1 MRKPLSA
8 RDPFRIGVIAIAL
21 GVVGALVILVL
32 SVVSF
37 GTTSYTAVLEHTAG
51 LRKGEDVQVHGV
63 SVGRITGIELEDQR
77 VVVTFV
83 VEDEI
88 GLGSETTA
96 EVKVATLLG
105 THYLEVTPQGSG
117 ELADDQIPLERTS
130 VPYNLQDVLEG
141 ATKNLQALDAD
152 VLAEALSAVS
162 ETLSA
167 STGDIAPALTGV
179 ARLSE
184 VVTTRSSQVAALLD
198 AARSVTDQLSDSS
211 DDIVGLMEQTNLV
224 VSEVTARREAIHRL
238 LVETTGL
245 ADALTAIVSQTQEDL
260 KPALKDV
267 NLALASLNKEDEAL
281 KKVLTVM
288 APAVRYLA
296 NATGNGPYVDLYGH
310 DPAIP
315 ADDALC
321 AAKVIC

>member
-1 MRKPLSA
+1 MMKPLGA

-21 GVVGALVILVL
+21 GIVGALVILVL

-63 SVGRITGIELEDQR
+63 SVGRVTGIELEDKR
-77 VVVTFV
+77 VVVTFE

-105 THYLEVTPQGSG
+105 THYLEVTPKGSG
-117 ELADDQIPLERTS
+117 QLADDQIPLERTS

-152 VLAEALSAVS
+152 MLAEALTAVS
-162 ETLSA
+162 DTLSA
-167 STGDIAPALTGV
+167 ATGDIGPALIGV

-184 VVTTRSSQVAALLD
+184 VVTTRSSQVAALLE
-198 AARSVTDQLSDSS
+198 AARSVTDQLSESS

-224 VSEVTARREAIHRL
+224 VSEVTARREAIHLL

-245 ADALTAIVSQTQEDL
+245 ADALTAIVNQTKEDL

-267 NLALASLNKEDEAL
+267 NLALASLNKEDETL

>member
-1 MRKPLSA
+1 MKPLVQ
-8 RDPFRIGVIAIAL
+8 RDPFKIGIIAIAV
-21 GVVGALVILVL
+21 GVVIGLVILVL
-32 SVVSF
+32 SVANF
-37 GTTSYTAVLEHTAG
+37 GSSSYSAVLEHTAG

-63 SVGRITGIELEDQR
+63 SVGRITSIELSDEH
-77 VVVTFV
+77 VVVEFV
-83 VEDEI
+83 VDDDI
-88 GLGSETTA
+88 DLGSDTTA

-105 THYLEVTPQGSG
+105 THYLDVDPQGSG
-117 ELADDQIPLERTS
+117 SLADGRIPLERTS

-141 ATKNLQALDAD
+141 TTENLEALDAD
-152 VLAEALSAVS
+152 TLAEALTAVS

-167 STGDIAPALTGV
+167 STGDVAPALTGV

-184 VVTTRSSQVAALLD
+184 VVTTRSSQVQALLT

-211 DDIVGLMEQTNLV
+211 DDIVGLMRQTNLV
-224 VSEVTARREAIHRL
+224 VSEVTARRDAIHRL

-245 ADALTAIVSQTQEDL
+245 SNALTAIVSQTKEDL
-260 KPALKDV
+260 QPALKDV
-267 NLALASLNKEDEAL
+267 NLALDSLNDEDEAL
-281 KKVLTVM
+281 KQVLDVM
-288 APAVRYLA
+288 EPAVRYVA

>member
-21 GVVGALVILVL
+21 GVVGGLVILVL

-63 SVGRITGIELEDQR
+63 SVGRITGIELEDKR
-77 VVVTFV
+77 VVVTFE

-105 THYLEVTPQGSG
+105 THYLEVTPRGSG

-152 VLAEALSAVS
+152 MLAEALSAVS

-167 STGDIAPALTGV
+167 STGDIGPALTGV

-184 VVTTRSSQVAALLD
+184 VVTTRSSQVGALLN

-224 VSEVTARREAIHRL
+224 VSEVTARREAIHLL

-245 ADALTAIVSQTQEDL
+245 ADALTAIVTQTRDDL

-267 NLALASLNKEDEAL
+267 NLALASLNKEDETL

>member
-1 MRKPLSA
+1 MKPLVQ
-8 RDPFRIGVIAIAL
+8 RDPFRIGVVAIAL
-21 GVVGALVILVL
+21 GVVIGLVILTL

-37 GTTSYTAVLEHTAG
+37 GTTSYTAVIEHTAG

-63 SVGRITGIELEDQR
+63 SVGRVTGIELSDKH

-83 VEDEI
+83 VDEGI
-88 GLGSETTA
+88 ELGSETTA

-105 THYLEVTPQGSG
+105 THYLQVDPQGSG
-117 ELADDQIPLERTS
+117 SLAGGRIPLDRTS

-141 ATKNLQALDAD
+141 GTKNLRALDAD
-152 VLAEALSAVS
+152 TLAEALTAVS

-167 STGDIAPALTGV
+167 SAGDIGPALTGV

-184 VVTTRSSQVAALLD
+184 VVTTRSSQVGELLD
-198 AARSVTDQLSDSS
+198 AARSVTDQLSESS

-224 VSEVTARREAIHRL
+224 VNEVTARRDAIHQL
-238 LVETTGL
+238 LAETTGL
-245 ADALTAIVSQTQEDL
+245 SDALTAIVTQTRDDL
-260 KPALKDV
+260 EPALRDV
-267 NLALASLNKEDEAL
+267 NLALESLNKEDDAL
-281 KKVLTVM
+281 KRVLDVM
-288 APAVRYLA
+288 APAVRYVA

-315 ADDALC
+315 ADDVLC
-321 AAKVIC
+321 RTKVIC

>member
-1 MRKPLSA
+1 MKPLVQ
-8 RDPFRIGVIAIAL
+8 RDPFKIGLLAIAL

-63 SVGRITGIELEDQR
+63 SVGRVTGIDLTDGH
-77 VVVTFV
+77 VVVTFELE
-83 VEDEI
+83 EDI
-88 GLGSETTA
+88 DLGAETSA

-105 THYLEVTPQGSG
+105 THYLDVRPGGSG
-117 ELADDQIPLERTS
+117 SLAGGRIPLERTS

-141 ATKNLQALDAD
+141 GTKNLQALDAET
-152 VLAEALSAVS
+152 LADALTAVS

-167 STGDIAPALTGV
+167 ATGDIGPALTGV
-179 ARLSE
+179 SRLSE
-184 VVTTRSSQVAALLD
+184 VVTTRSSQVQQLLE

-224 VSEVTARREAIHRL
+224 VSEITARREAIHRL

-245 ADALTAIVSQTQEDL
+245 SDALTAIVTQTQEDL
-260 KPALKDV
+260 RPALRDV

-281 KKVLTVM
+281 THVLEVM
-288 APAVRYLA
+288 APAVRYVA
-296 NATGNGPYVDLYGH
+296 NATGNGPFVDLYGD

-315 ADDALC
+315 ADDTMC
-321 AAKVIC
+321 KAKVVC

>member
-1 MRKPLSA
+1 MKPLVQ
-8 RDPFRIGVIAIAL
+8 RDPFRIGIVAIAF
-21 GVVGALVILVL
+21 GVVIGLVILVL

-63 SVGRITGIELEDQR
+63 SVGRITGIELSDQY
-77 VVVTFV
+77 VVVSFV
-83 VEDEI
+83 VDEGI
-88 GLGSETTA
+88 ELGSETTA

-105 THYLEVTPQGSG
+105 THYLQVDPQGSG
-117 ELADDQIPLERTS
+117 NLADGRIPLDRTT

-141 ATKNLQALDAD
+141 GTKNLRALDAET
-152 VLAEALSAVS
+152 LAQALTAVS
-162 ETLSA
+162 DTLSA
-167 STGDIAPALTGV
+167 SAGDIGPALTGV

-184 VVTTRSSQVAALLD
+184 VVTTRSSQVGALLD
-198 AARSVTDQLSDSS
+198 AARSVTDQLSESS

-245 ADALTAIVSQTQEDL
+245 SDALTAIVTQTRDDL
-260 KPALKDV
+260 KPALRDV
-267 NLALASLNKEDEAL
+267 NLALASLNKEDDAL
-281 KKVLTVM
+281 KKVLDVM
-288 APAVRYLA
+288 APAVRYVA

-321 AAKVIC
+321 RTKVIC

>member
-1 MRKPLSA
+1 MKPLVA
-8 RDPFRIGVIAIAL
+8 RDPFRIGVVAI
-21 GVVGALVILVL
+21 VCGALLGLVVLVL
-32 SVVSF
+32 SVANF

-63 SVGRITGIELEDQR
+63 SVGRVTGIELVDKH
-77 VVVTFV
+77 VMVSFV
-83 VEDEI
+83 VDDGI
-88 GLGSETTA
+88 DLGSETSA
-96 EVKVATLLG
+96 EVKVSTLLG
-105 THYLEVTPQGSG
+105 THYLQVDPQGSG
-117 ELADDQIPLERTS
+117 SLADGEIPLERTS

-141 ATKNLQALDAD
+141 GTENLQALDAET
-152 VLAEALSAVS
+152 LADALTAVS

-167 STGDIAPALTGV
+167 STGDIGPALQGV

-184 VVTTRSSQVAALLD
+184 VVTTRSSQVGALLKS
-198 AARSVTDQLSDSS
+198 ARSVADQLSGSS

-224 VSEVTARREAIHRL
+224 VAEVTARREAIHRL

-245 ADALTAIVSQTQEDL
+245 SDALTAIVTQTRDDL
-260 KPALKDV
+260 GPALQDV
-267 NLALASLNKEDEAL
+267 NLALESLNKEDDAL
-281 KKVLTVM
+281 KKVLDVM
-288 APAVRYLA
+288 APAVRYVA

-321 AAKVIC
+321 KAKVIC

>member
-1 MRKPLSA
+1 MMKPLSA
-8 RDPFRIGVIAIAL
+8 RDPFRIGVIAIAC
-21 GVVGALVILVL
+21 GAVIGLVILVL

-63 SVGRITGIELEDQR
+63 SVGRITGIDLEDKH
-77 VVVTFV
+77 VLVTFV
-83 VEDEI
+83 VDDEI
-88 GLGSETTA
+88 DLGSKTTA

-105 THYLEVTPQGSG
+105 THYLEVTPHGSG
-117 ELADDQIPLERTS
+117 ELADDRIPLERTS

-141 ATKNLQALDAD
+141 GTKNLEALDAD
-152 VLAEALSAVS
+152 MLAEALTAVS

-167 STGDIAPALTGV
+167 STGDIGPALTGV

-184 VVTTRSSQVAALLD
+184 VVTTRSSQVGALLK

-238 LVETTGL
+238 LVETTVL
-245 ADALTAIVSQTQEDL
+245 SEALTAIVTQTQEDL

-267 NLALASLNKEDEAL
+267 NLALASLNKEDDAL
-281 KKVLTVM
+281 KKVLSVM
-288 APAVRYLA
+288 APAVRYVA
-296 NATGNGPYVDLYGH
+296 NATGNGPFVDLYGD

>member
-1 MRKPLSA
+1 MKPLVQ
-8 RDPFRIGVIAIAL
+8 RDPFRIGIVAIAF
-21 GVVGALVILVL
+21 GVVIGLVILVL

-63 SVGRITGIELEDQR
+63 SVGRITGIELSDQH
-77 VVVTFV
+77 VVVSFV
-83 VEDEI
+83 VDEGI
-88 GLGSETTA
+88 ELGSETTA

-105 THYLEVTPQGSG
+105 THYLQVDPQGSG
-117 ELADDQIPLERTS
+117 NLADGRIPLDRTS

-141 ATKNLQALDAD
+141 GTKNLRALDAET
-152 VLAEALSAVS
+152 LAQALTAVS
-162 ETLSA
+162 DTLSA
-167 STGDIAPALTGV
+167 SAGDIGPALTGV

-184 VVTTRSSQVAALLD
+184 VVTTRSSQVGALLD

-245 ADALTAIVSQTQEDL
+245 SDALTAIVTQTRDDL
-260 KPALKDV
+260 KPALRDV
-267 NLALASLNKEDEAL
+267 NLALASLNKEDDAL
-281 KKVLTVM
+281 KKVLDVM
-288 APAVRYLA
+288 APAVRYVA

-321 AAKVIC
+321 RTKVIC

>member
-1 MRKPLSA
+1 MMKPLGA

-21 GVVGALVILVL
+21 GIVGALVILVL

-63 SVGRITGIELEDQR
+63 SVGRITGIELEDKR
-77 VVVTFV
+77 VVVTFE

-105 THYLEVTPQGSG
+105 THYLEVTPKGSG
-117 ELADDQIPLERTS
+117 QLADDQIPLERTS

-152 VLAEALSAVS
+152 MLAKALTAVS
-162 ETLSA
+162 DTLSA
-167 STGDIAPALTGV
+167 ATGDIGPALMGV

-184 VVTTRSSQVAALLD
+184 VVTTRSSQVAALLE
-198 AARSVTDQLSDSS
+198 AARSVTDQLSESS

-224 VSEVTARREAIHRL
+224 VSEVTARREAIHLL

-245 ADALTAIVSQTQEDL
+245 ADALTAIVTQTQEDL

-296 NATGNGPYVDLYGH
+296 NATGNGPFVDLYGH

>member
-1 MRKPLSA
+1 MMKPLGA
-8 RDPFRIGVIAIAL
+8 RDPFRLGVIAIAL

-63 SVGRITGIELEDQR
+63 SVGRITGIELDDKR
-77 VVVTFV
+77 VMVTFE

-105 THYLEVTPQGSG
+105 THYLEVTPRGSG

-152 VLAEALSAVS
+152 MLAEALTAVS
-162 ETLSA
+162 DTLSA
-167 STGDIAPALTGV
+167 ATGDIGPALTGV

-184 VVTTRSSQVAALLD
+184 VVTTRSSQVAALLE
-198 AARSVTDQLSDSS
+198 AARSVTDQLSESS

-224 VSEVTARREAIHRL
+224 VSEVTARREAIHLL

-245 ADALTAIVSQTQEDL
+245 ADALTAIVTQTKEDL

-267 NLALASLNKEDEAL
+267 NLALASLNKEDETL

-296 NATGNGPYVDLYGH
+296 NATGNGPFVDLYGH
-310 DPAIP
+310 DPAVP

>member
-1 MRKPLSA
+1 MKPLVQ
-8 RDPFRIGVIAIAL
+8 RDPFRIGIVAIAF
-21 GVVGALVILVL
+21 GVVIGLVILVL

-63 SVGRITGIELEDQR
+63 SVGRITGIELSDQH
-77 VVVTFV
+77 VVVSFV
-83 VEDEI
+83 VDEGI
-88 GLGSETTA
+88 ELGSETTA

-105 THYLEVTPQGSG
+105 THYLQVDPQGSG
-117 ELADDQIPLERTS
+117 NLADGRIPLDRTT

-141 ATKNLQALDAD
+141 GTKNLRALDAET
-152 VLAEALSAVS
+152 LAQALTAVS
-162 ETLSA
+162 DTLSA
-167 STGDIAPALTGV
+167 SAGDIGPALTGV

-184 VVTTRSSQVAALLD
+184 VVTTRSSQVGALLD
-198 AARSVTDQLSDSS
+198 AARSVTDQLSESS

-245 ADALTAIVSQTQEDL
+245 SDALTAIVTQTRDDL
-260 KPALKDV
+260 KPALRDV
-267 NLALASLNKEDEAL
+267 NLALASLNKEDDAL
-281 KKVLTVM
+281 KKVLDVM
-288 APAVRYLA
+288 APAVRYVA

-321 AAKVIC
+321 RTKVIC

>member
-1 MRKPLSA
+1 MKPIVQ
-8 RDPFRIGVIAIAL
+8 RDPFKIGVVAIAV
-21 GVVGALVILVL
+21 GVVLGLVILVL

-63 SVGRITGIELEDQR
+63 SAGRVTGIELSDEH
-77 VVVTFV
+77 VLVTFV
-83 VEDEI
+83 VDDGI
-88 GLGSETTA
+88 DLGSETTA

-105 THYLEVTPQGSG
+105 THYLEIDPSGSG
-117 ELADDQIPLERTS
+117 SLADDEIPLERTS

-141 ATKNLQALDAD
+141 GTKNLQALDAD
-152 VLAEALSAVS
+152 TLAEALTAVS
-162 ETLSA
+162 DTLSA
-167 STGDIAPALTGV
+167 STGDIGPALTGV
-179 ARLSE
+179 TRLSE
-184 VVTTRSSQVAALLD
+184 VVTTRSSQVQALLT

-224 VSEVTARREAIHRL
+224 VSEVTARREAIHKL

-245 ADALTAIVSQTQEDL
+245 SDALTAIVSQTQEDL

-267 NLALASLNKEDEAL
+267 NLALASLNKEDKSLER
-281 KKVLTVM
+281 VLDVM

-296 NATGNGPYVDLYGH
+296 NASGNGPFIDLYGD

-315 ADDALC
+315 ADDTLC
-321 AAKVIC
+321 KAKVVC

>member
-1 MRKPLSA
+1 MMKPLGA

-21 GVVGALVILVL
+21 GAVGALVILVL

-63 SVGRITGIELEDQR
+63 SVGRITGIELEDKR
-77 VVVTFV
+77 VVVTFE

-105 THYLEVTPQGSG
+105 THYLEVTPGGSG

-152 VLAEALSAVS
+152 MLAEALSAVS

-167 STGDIAPALTGV
+167 STGDIGPALTGV

-184 VVTTRSSQVAALLD
+184 VVTTRSSQVGALLN

-224 VSEVTARREAIHRL
+224 VSEVTARREAIHLL

-245 ADALTAIVSQTQEDL
+245 ADALTAIVNQTRDDL

-267 NLALASLNKEDEAL
+267 NLALASLNKEDETL